1 MCFFFVFFMCLYI
14 QYFLW
19 ECLFCSESLFLVAV
33 MLKLELSPLSSDC
46 ITYIN
51 TYISNAFVIWLGK
64 LKIKKRL

>member
-1 MCFFFVFFMCLYI
+1 MCLYI

-51 TYISNAFVIWLGK
+51 TYISNAFAVWLGK
-64 LKIKKRL
+64 